1 MLVQLPPSVMD
12 SMPPDGAGRGCQSAA
27 SGEQDDPANHVNV
40 KKSNQVNFDAFR
52 GSFLE
57 STLRS
62 VRTRPPDVVV
72 GRFWTATRGV
82 TGWRGR
88 IRTFDLLIQSQA
100 PYRLATRQWSGRD
113 DTASP
118 RQGRTTG
125 LATILARDAAD
136 VKQS

>member
-1 MLVQLPPSVMD
+1 MCRIGPACEFQVVGVLVQLPPSVMD

-27 SGEQDDPANHVNV
+27 SGEEDDPANHVNV

-72 GRFWTATRGV
+72 GSPWTATRGV
-82 TGWRGR
+82 AGWRGR

-100 PYRLATRQWSGRD
+100 PYRLATRQWSRS
-113 DTASP
+113 A
-118 RQGRTTG
+118 
-125 LATILARDAAD
+125 
-136 VKQS
+136 